1 MARFSNYLKSFVLR
15 LSILKSLFVFLWVNK
30 LWWLIPV
37 FIVFIIF
44 GVLIVVSQSSV
55 AVPFIY
61 VLF

>member
-1 MARFSNYLKSFVLR
+1 VAKFLNYLKSFVSR
-15 LSILKSLFVFLWVNK
+15 LSILKNLFVFLWVNK
-30 LWWLIPV
+30 LWWLIPI
-37 FIVFIIF
+37 FIVFIVF